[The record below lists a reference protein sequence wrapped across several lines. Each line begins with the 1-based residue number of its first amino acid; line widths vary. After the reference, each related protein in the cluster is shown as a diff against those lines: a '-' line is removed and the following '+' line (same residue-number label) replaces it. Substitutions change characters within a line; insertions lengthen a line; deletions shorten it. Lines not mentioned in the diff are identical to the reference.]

1 MSSPK
6 IFATALF
13 GDAAALKRVIQGLA
27 TLWPYIVLEILRR
40 KRGRRIRDTEER
52 ATKRPWR

>member
-27 TLWPYIVLEILRR
+27 TLWPYILYSL
-40 KRGRRIRDTEER
+40 RDTTEEER
-52 ATKRPWR
+52 P